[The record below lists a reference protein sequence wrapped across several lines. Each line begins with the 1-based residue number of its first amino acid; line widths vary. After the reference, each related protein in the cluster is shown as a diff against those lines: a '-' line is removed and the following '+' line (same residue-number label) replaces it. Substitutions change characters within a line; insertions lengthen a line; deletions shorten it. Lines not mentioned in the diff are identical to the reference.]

1 MGITYN
7 KYDFDGKVVIVTGC
21 ARGIGRAIAHAFG
34 ENGAKVVAV
43 DLNLEGAQ
51 ETIAAFPGSCAM
63 ACNIA
68 DEESCKKLIADVV
81 EKYGRLDVLMN
92 NAGIF
97 TQAPVTE
104 MPASDWHKLF
114 AVNVDSMFFLIKY
127 AMPEL
132 IKTKGNIV
140 QTASVNGIGG
150 DYMSY
155 AYNATKHAVVGMVRS
170 LCIDYGPLGVRINA
184 VAPAMTAT
192 DMNKSVWSV
201 PEKVAPFVARTPMAR
216 IGQVEDIAR
225 AVVFLASEDA
235 GYITGQV
242 LCVDGGVTAS
252 DGQAP
257 GEYDEKL
264 N

>member
-1 MGITYN
+1 MAITYN

-21 ARGIGRAIAHAFG
+21 ARGIGRAIARAFG
-34 ENGAKVVAV
+34 ENGAKVAAV
-43 DLNLEGAQ
+43 DLNLDGAR
-51 ETIAAFPGSCAM
+51 ETVAGFDDATAWSCDISDED
-63 ACNIA
+63 ACR
-68 DEESCKKLIADVV
+68 DLVQKVV
-81 EKYGRLDVLMN
+81 DHYGRLDVLMN

-104 MPASDWHKLF
+104 MSAHDWHKLF
-114 AVNVDSMFFLIKY
+114 AVNVDSLFFLTKY
-127 AMPEL
+127 AMPHL
-132 IKTKGNIV
+132 IETKGNIV

-150 DYMSY
+150 DYLSY

-170 LCIDYGPLGVRINA
+170 LCIDYGPKGVRINA

-192 DMNKSVWSV
+192 DMNRSVWSV
-201 PEKVAPFVARTPMAR
+201 PEKVAPFVERIPMAR

-225 AVVFLASEDA
+225 AVMFLASDDA

-257 GEYDEKL
+257 GEYEEKIS
-264 N
+264 

>member
-7 KYDFDGKVVIVTGC
+7 KYPYEGKVVIVTGC
-21 ARGIGRAIAHAFG
+21 ARGIGRAIARAFG
-34 ENGAKVVAV
+34 ENGATVIGV
-43 DLNLEGAQ
+43 DLNLEGVQ
-51 ETIAAFPGSCAM
+51 ETLAPFENSLALSV
-63 ACNIA
+63 NIA
-68 DEESCKKLIADVV
+68 DEESCKGLIETVI
-81 EKYGRLDVLMN
+81 ERYGKLDVLMN

-97 TQAPVTE
+97 TQAPVTD
-104 MPASDWHKLF
+104 MDAKDWHKLF
-114 AVNVDSMFFLIKY
+114 AVNVDSMFYLCKY
-127 AMPEL
+127 AMPYL
-132 IKTKGNIV
+132 IETRGNVV

-150 DYMSY
+150 DYLSY

-170 LCIDYGPLGVRINA
+170 LCIDYGPKGVRINA

-201 PEKVAPFVARTPMAR
+201 PEKVAPFIERIPMDR
-216 IGQVEDIAR
+216 IGQVEDSAR
-225 AVVFLASEDA
+225 AVLFLASDDA

-264 N
+264 

>member
-21 ARGIGRAIAHAFG
+21 ARGIGRAIARAFG
-34 ENGAKVVAV
+34 ENGAKVVAT
-43 DLNLEGAQ
+43 DLNLEGAK
-51 ETIAAFPGSCAM
+51 ETVAPFGDSLAIE
-63 ACNIA
+63 CNIA
-68 DEESCKKLIADVV
+68 DEQECKRLIETVIDR
-81 EKYGRLDVLMN
+81 YGRLDVLMN

-97 TQAPVTE
+97 TQAPVTD

-114 AVNVDSMFFLIKY
+114 AVNVDSMFYLCKY
-127 AMPEL
+127 AMPHL
-132 IKTKGNIV
+132 IESKGNVV

-170 LCIDYGPLGVRINA
+170 LCIDYGPQGVRINA

-201 PEKVAPFVARTPMAR
+201 PEKVAPFIERIPMDR

-225 AVVFLASEDA
+225 AVMFLASEDA

-264 N
+264 

>member
-1 MGITYN
+1 MAITFN
-7 KYDFDGKVVIVTGC
+7 HYDFEGKVVIVTGC
-21 ARGIGRAIAHAFG
+21 ARGIGRAIARAFG
-34 ENGAKVVAV
+34 ENGAKVVAC

-51 ETIAAFPGSCAM
+51 ETVAPFEDSMAV

-68 DEESCKKLIADVV
+68 DEHAVKGFVDEVV
-81 EKYGRLDVLMN
+81 ERYGNIDVLMN

-97 TQAPVTE
+97 TQAPVTD
-104 MPASDWHKLF
+104 MSAADWHKLF
-114 AVNVDSMFFLIKY
+114 
-127 AMPEL
+127 
-132 IKTKGNIV
+132 
-140 QTASVNGIGG
+140 GG
-150 DYMSY
+150 DYMSW

-192 DMNKSVWSV
+192 DMNRSVWSV
-201 PEKVAPFVARTPMAR
+201 PEKVAPFIERIPMAR

-225 AVVFLASEDA
+225 AAVFLASEDA

-257 GEYDEKL
+257 GEYEEKL
-264 N
+264 A

>member
-1 MGITYN
+1 MAITHN
-7 KYDFDGKVVIVTGC
+7 KYDFDGKVVIVTGS
-21 ARGIGRAIAHAFG
+21 ARGIGRAIARAFC
-34 ENGAKVVAV
+34 ENGAKVAAV
-43 DLNLEGAQ
+43 DLNVEGAQ
-51 ETIAAFPGSCAM
+51 ETVAGFDDCCALS
-63 ACNIA
+63 CNIA
-68 DEESCKKLIADVV
+68 DEQACKELVETVV

-97 TQAPVTE
+97 TQAPVTD

-114 AVNVDSMFFLIKY
+114 SVNVDSLFYLTKY
-127 AMPEL
+127 AMPHL
-132 IKTKGNIV
+132 IETKGNIV
-140 QTASVNGIGG
+140 QTASVNGLGG
-150 DYMSY
+150 DYMSW

-170 LCIDYGPLGVRINA
+170 LCIDYGDKGVRINA

-192 DMNKSVWSV
+192 DMNRSVWSV
-201 PEKVAPFVARTPMAR
+201 PEKVAPFIERIPMNR

-225 AVVFLASEDA
+225 AVMFLASEDA

-264 N
+264 

>member
-1 MGITYN
+1 MTITYN
-7 KYDFDGKVVIVTGC
+7 KYNFDNKVVVVTGC
-21 ARGIGRAIAHAFG
+21 ARGIGRAIAQAFG
-34 ENGAKVVAV
+34 ENGALVVGV
-43 DLNLEGAQ
+43 DLDVAGAQ
-51 ETIAAFPGSCAM
+51 ETVSAFDGSCAM
-63 ACNIA
+63 ECNIA
-68 DEESCKKLIADVV
+68 DEESCKNLIDRVIN
-81 EKYGRLDVLMN
+81 KYGKLDVLMN

-104 MPASDWHKLF
+104 MSAKDWHKLF
-114 AVNVDSMFFLIKY
+114 AVNVDSMFFLTKY
-127 AMPEL
+127 AMPHL
-132 IKTKGNIV
+132 IKSRGNIV

-150 DYMSY
+150 DYLSY

-192 DMNKSVWSV
+192 AMNKSVWSV
-201 PEKVAPFVARTPMAR
+201 PEKVAPFIERIPMNR

-225 AVVFLASEDA
+225 AVMFLASDDA

-264 N
+264 

>member
-1 MGITYN
+1 MGITFN
-7 KYDFDGKVVIVTGC
+7 KYAFEGKVVLVTGC
-21 ARGIGRAIAHAFG
+21 ARGIGRAIARAFG
-34 ENGAKVVAV
+34 ENGATVVGA
-43 DLNLEGAQ
+43 DLNVEGVE
-51 ETIAAFPGSCAM
+51 ETLSPFKNKLAVKT
-63 ACNIA
+63 NIA
-68 DEESCKKLIADVV
+68 DEQGCKELIETII
-81 EKYGRLDVLMN
+81 EKFGRLDVLMN

-104 MPASDWHKLF
+104 MDAKDWHKLF
-114 AVNVDSMFFLIKY
+114 AVNVDSMFYLCKY
-127 AMPEL
+127 AMPYLVE
-132 IKTKGNIV
+132 TMGNVV

-150 DYMSY
+150 DYLSY

-170 LCIDYGPLGVRINA
+170 LCIDYGPKGVRINA

-201 PEKVAPFVARTPMAR
+201 PEKVAPFIERIPMNR

-225 AVVFLASEDA
+225 AVVWIASEDA
-235 GYITGQV
+235 GYMTGQV
-242 LCVDGGVTAS
+242 ICVDGGVTAS

-264 N
+264 

>member
-1 MGITYN
+1 MSITYN
-7 KYDFDGKVVIVTGC
+7 KYNYEGKVVIVTGC
-21 ARGIGRAIAHAFG
+21 ARGIGRAIARAFG
-34 ENGAKVVAV
+34 ENGATVVAV
-43 DLNLEGAQ
+43 DLNLAGAQ
-51 ETIAAFPGSCAM
+51 ETIAPFEGSTAM
-63 ACNIA
+63 ECNIA
-68 DEESCKKLIADVV
+68 DEESCKKLIADVID
-81 EKYGRLDVLMN
+81 KYGKLDVLMN

-97 TQAPVTE
+97 TQAPVTD

-114 AVNVDSMFFLIKY
+114 AVNVDSMFFLTKY
-127 AMPEL
+127 AMPHL
-132 IKTKGNIV
+132 IKTHGNIV

-192 DMNKSVWSV
+192 DMNRSVWSV
-201 PEKVAPFVARTPMAR
+201 PEKVAPFIERIPMDR

-225 AVVFLASEDA
+225 AVMFLASDDA

-264 N
+264 

>member
-1 MGITYN
+1 MGITYA
-7 KYDFDGKVVIVTGC
+7 KYPFEGKVVIVTGC
-21 ARGIGRAIAHAFG
+21 ARGIGRSIARAFG
-34 ENGAKVVAV
+34 ENGATVVGT
-43 DLNLEGAQ
+43 DLNLEGVE
-51 ETIAAFPGSCAM
+51 ETLAPFENKLAVRANT
-63 ACNIA
+63 AY
-68 DEESCKKLIADVV
+68 EESCKQLIDSVV
-81 EKYGRLDVLMN
+81 EKLGRLDVLMN

-104 MPASDWHKLF
+104 MDARDWHKLF
-114 AVNVDSMFFLIKY
+114 SVNVDSMFYLCKY
-127 AMPEL
+127 AMPHL
-132 IKTKGNIV
+132 IETKGNVV
-140 QTASVNGIGG
+140 QTASVNGVGG
-150 DYMSY
+150 DYLSY

-170 LCIDYGPLGVRINA
+170 LCIDYGPAGVRINA

-201 PEKVAPFVARTPMAR
+201 PEKVAPFIERIPMDR

-225 AVVFLASEDA
+225 AVMFLASPDA
-235 GYITGQV
+235 GYIAGQV

-264 N
+264 

>member
-1 MGITYN
+1 MSITHN
-7 KYDFDGKVVIVTGC
+7 KYAFEGKVVIVTGS
-21 ARGIGRAIAHAFG
+21 ARGIGRAIARAFC
-34 ENGAKVVAV
+34 ENGAQVVAV

-51 ETIAAFPGSCAM
+51 ETVSGFAGSCAM

-68 DEESCKKLIADVV
+68 DEEACKGLIDAVV
-81 EKYGRLDVLMN
+81 ERYGRLDVLMN

-97 TQAPVTE
+97 TQAPVTD
-104 MPASDWHKLF
+104 MPAADWHKLF
-114 AVNVDSMFFLIKY
+114 SVNVDSMFYLTKY
-127 AMPEL
+127 AMPHL
-132 IKTKGNIV
+132 IETKGNIV
-140 QTASVNGIGG
+140 QTASVNGLGG
-150 DYMSY
+150 DYMSW

-170 LCIDYGPLGVRINA
+170 LCIDYGDKGVRINA

-192 DMNKSVWSV
+192 DMNRSVWSV
-201 PEKVAPFVARTPMAR
+201 PEKVAPFIERIPMNR

-225 AVVFLASEDA
+225 AVMFLASDDA

-252 DGQAP
+252 DGQTP

-264 N
+264 

>member
-21 ARGIGRAIAHAFG
+21 ARGIGRSIARAFG
-34 ENGAKVVAV
+34 ENGAKIVAT
-43 DLNLEGAQ
+43 DLNLEGAK
-51 ETIAAFPGSCAM
+51 ETVAPFGDSLAIE
-63 ACNIA
+63 CNIA
-68 DEESCKKLIADVV
+68 DEQECKRLIETVIDR
-81 EKYGRLDVLMN
+81 YGRLDVLMN

-97 TQAPVTE
+97 TQAPVTD

-114 AVNVDSMFFLIKY
+114 AVNVDSMFYLCKY
-127 AMPEL
+127 AMPYL
-132 IKTKGNIV
+132 IESKGNVV

-170 LCIDYGPLGVRINA
+170 LCIDYGPQGVRINA

-201 PEKVAPFVARTPMAR
+201 PEKVAPFIERIPMDR

-225 AVVFLASEDA
+225 AVMFLASEDA

-264 N
+264 